1 MAFPPPDS
9 QAGRRRRCSSDPQT
23 HAGGR
28 PGGTSPRQPAALCR
42 GHAKDAALVFRLRT
56 AQMSECRC
64 SRCLTGVLDRAT
76 WGRATRRG
84 VWLPTE
90 GARAR
95 LPVNGLGGGGQTDRR
110 GGEQERSCASSAG
123 GGCRPPWVQN
133 RRVSGRRVGAEDCRG
148 LTHLLRGF
156 LRPQRPQQPTGRPG
170 GGGCRPRALPGTRWK
185 LANLERDAPL
195 HAAPRPH
202 HCAPS
207 TPRCFMRT
215 MCFSPS

>member
-95 LPVNGLGGGGQTDRR
+95 LPVNGLGGGGADRQTWGRAGEELREQRWRR
-110 GGEQERSCASSAG
+110 LPAA
-123 GGCRPPWVQN
+123 
-133 RRVSGRRVGAEDCRG
+133 VGAEPPSQRAQSWGRG
-148 LTHLLRGF
+148 LPGSDSLAQRVSQAAASAAAHRKARRGR
-156 LRPQRPQQPTGRPG
+156 LPPT
-170 GGGCRPRALPGTRWK
+170 CTAW
-185 LANLERDAPL
+185 N
-195 HAAPRPH
+195 
-202 HCAPS
+202 
-207 TPRCFMRT
+207 
-215 MCFSPS
+215 